1 MVEVKEPVIIDRE
14 KNFVADEI
22 WFTNFVV
29 SDYSNPIAPDP
40 RAYAEEEYDQATKI
54 LVEQERVKHRNE
66 SKSLGLP
73 GETLDSYVNLE
84 IEIFKN
90 ERKNEK
96 SYAVHKRTNELL
108 IEIPKGL
115 KNLKRL

>member
-1 MVEVKEPVIIDRE
+1 MVEVKDPVIIDRE

-54 LVEQERVKHRNE
+54 LVE
-66 SKSLGLP
+66 
-73 GETLDSYVNLE
+73 
-84 IEIFKN
+84 
-90 ERKNEK
+90 
-96 SYAVHKRTNELL
+96 
-108 IEIPKGL
+108 
-115 KNLKRL
+115 